1 MGLNEFFQSADRLLR
16 TLTRP
21 DWKTYWMSIKIV
33 FAGIGLMGAIGYLVR
48 LLAAVLPAQLA
59 KKRVNLIF
67 LVVWIFHIEQVH

>member
-33 FAGIGLMGAIGYLVR
+33 FAGIGLMGAIGYIIR
-48 LLAAVLPAQLA
+48 LLSAVISP
-59 KKRVNLIF
+59 VG
-67 LVVWIFHIEQVH
+67 

>member
-33 FAGIGLMGAIGYLVR
+33 FAGIGVLGIIGYIIR
-48 LLAAVLPAQLA
+48 LMSVVLQP
-59 KKRVNLIF
+59 V
-67 LVVWIFHIEQVH
+67 

>member
-33 FAGIGLMGAIGYLVR
+33 FAGIGLMGAVGYIVK
-48 LLAAVLPAQLA
+48 LLAAVLSP
-59 KKRVNLIF
+59 VS
-67 LVVWIFHIEQVH
+67 

>member
-33 FAGIGLMGAIGYLVR
+33 FAGVGLLGAVGFIIR
-48 LLAAVLPAQLA
+48 LLAAVMQPGT
-59 KKRVNLIF
+59 
-67 LVVWIFHIEQVH
+67 

>member
-33 FAGIGLMGAIGYLVR
+33 FAGIGLMGAIGFVIR
-48 LLAAVLPAQLA
+48 LLAAVLQPAA
-59 KKRVNLIF
+59 
-67 LVVWIFHIEQVH
+67 

>member
-33 FAGIGLMGAIGYLVR
+33 FAGIGIIGAIGYLVR
-48 LLAAVLPAQLA
+48 LISAVIQPA
-59 KKRVNLIF
+59 
-67 LVVWIFHIEQVH
+67 